1 MPRKPRVEYAGALYH
16 VMDRGDRSEAIF
28 RDDGDRELFLRT
40 LGQACER
47 TGWRVHAYVLM
58 NNHYHILLETLE
70 PNLSA
75 GMHWLQSAYTIRH
88 NVKHGL
94 KGHLFQGRYKAIPVD
109 GRDGLYFRTVSDY
122 IHLNP
127 ARAGLVGERLLDF
140 RWSSFPALVG
150 APRNRP
156 RWLCAEWVLEQ
167 GDRASARMAL
177 RENLE
182 LRAREDGKRGGI
194 DKEML
199 KALRRGW
206 YFGSEDFRAD
216 LLDRLAGGN
225 AKAVGMARMHD
236 EREAERLVKEG
247 LAILDLS
254 EIDLSK
260 TPKGSAA
267 KIALAKFIRSRTMIS
282 NSWLSLNLHMGD
294 PSRVCRYCSAS
305 RPDVEKLVVKLEMSI
320 GKA

>member
-1 MPRKPRVEYAGALYH
+1 
-16 VMDRGDRSEAIF
+16 
-28 RDDGDRELFLRT
+28 
-40 LGQACER
+40 
-47 TGWRVHAYVLM
+47 M

-150 APRNRP
+150 APRKRP

-305 RPDVEKLVVKLEMSI
+305 RLDVEKLVVKLEMSI

>member
-40 LGQACER
+40 LGQTCER

-150 APRNRP
+150 APRKRP

-305 RPDVEKLVVKLEMSI
+305 RTDVEKLVVKLEMSI

>member
-40 LGQACER
+40 LGQTCER

-150 APRNRP
+150 APRKRP

>member
-40 LGQACER
+40 LGQTCER

>member
-1 MPRKPRVEYAGALYH
+1 
-16 VMDRGDRSEAIF
+16 MDRGDRSEAIF

>member
-1 MPRKPRVEYAGALYH
+1 
-16 VMDRGDRSEAIF
+16 MDRGDRSEAIF

-40 LGQACER
+40 LGQTCER

-150 APRNRP
+150 APRKRP

>member
-40 LGQACER
+40 LGQTCER

-150 APRNRP
+150 APRKRP

-267 KIALAKFIRSRTMIS
+267 KIALARFIRSRTMIS

-305 RPDVEKLVVKLEMSI
+305 RPDVEKLVVKLGMSI

>member
-40 LGQACER
+40 LGQTCER

-70 PNLSA
+70 PNLST

-150 APRNRP
+150 APRKRP

-305 RPDVEKLVVKLEMSI
+305 RLDVEKLVVKLEMSI